1 MDRRKKPRT
10 EQLPSIAAPLYEKVK
25 HYVIDKIDSG
35 EWSTEDRLPGE
46 PELSRELGISRM
58 TVNRALRELAKEQV
72 LERIPGVGTFVS
84 PPKPFTAVV
93 TIHNIADDIRARG
106 EAYSCKI
113 IDLSTVEPPYDVR
126 VGMGLRPQKKVSRAV
141 IVHSAD
147 GLAVQL
153 ERRWVLPD
161 FAPDFLKQDFTA
173 TTTTAYLYS
182 IMPPTDAEHV
192 IEAVMPDPETARRL
206 RIARDEPC
214 LVVTR
219 RTWVGEKIT
228 SYMRLHHPGS
238 RFSVAGRASTVLHP

>member
-1 MDRRKKPRT
+1 MIRKRKPQND
-10 EQLPSIAAPLYEKVK
+10 QLPTIAAPLYEKVK

-35 EWSTEDRLPGE
+35 EWSTKDRLPGE
-46 PELSRELGISRM
+46 PELSRDLGISRM
-58 TVNRALRELAKEQV
+58 TVNRALRELATEQV

-84 PPKPFTAVV
+84 PPKPVAAVV

-106 EAYSCKI
+106 EVYSCKV
-113 IDLSTVEPPYDVR
+113 IDLSTVEPPHEVR

-141 IVHSAD
+141 IVHAAD

-153 ERRWVLPD
+153 ERRWVRPD
-161 FAPDFLKQDFTA
+161 FAPDFLDQDFTA
-173 TTTTAYLYS
+173 TTTTEYLYS

-206 RIARDEPC
+206 RITRNEPC

-219 RTWVGEKIT
+219 RTWVGDKIT
-228 SYMRLHHPGS
+228 SYMRLYHPGS
-238 RFSVAGRASTVLHP
+238 RFSVAGRASTVLHR